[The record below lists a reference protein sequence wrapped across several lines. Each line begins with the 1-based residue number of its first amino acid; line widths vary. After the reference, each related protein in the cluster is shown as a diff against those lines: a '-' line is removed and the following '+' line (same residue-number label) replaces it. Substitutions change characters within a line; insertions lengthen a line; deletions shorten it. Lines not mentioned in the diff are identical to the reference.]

1 MRKMKESG
9 IDWIGQIPEN
19 WDTKRLKKVLAE
31 RKEKNN
37 PIKSESILSL
47 SIERGIFPYS
57 EKTGGGNKAKEN
69 FEDYKLAYENDIV
82 LNSMNVVVGAVG
94 LSKYF
99 GCVSPVYYTLYSRNE
114 QYNINYYSNLFQ
126 SSAFQKSLWGLGNG
140 IVVKESD
147 NGKLNTIRM
156 RIPME
161 KLNNVILP
169 VPPKEEQQKIAKL
182 LDEKISEIDNVI
194 EKTRKTIEDFKK
206 FKQSI
211 ITENVTKGFNKDVK
225 MNKSQLEWINEYPE
239 EWEACKT
246 KDFFEFGKGL
256 PITKADLIID
266 GEKVIS
272 YGQIHSKDNI
282 GTSVNEKLFRYIS
295 EEYIN
300 TNPQSLV
307 SSNDFIFADTS
318 EDLEGCGNYV
328 YIDEN
333 INLFAGYHTI
343 ILRPK
348 IKESIK
354 YLAYLFL
361 TDCWRSQLRCRV
373 SGIKLYSIT
382 QKILKETTL
391 ILPPLK
397 ERKLIVNYLDEK
409 CKEIDK
415 LINSKNR
422 IIEELEQYK
431 KSLIY
436 EYVTGKKE
444 VRNNTIIK
452 TNSKGIKINCK
463 DNIFAQAILLCKVIE
478 KLNKYNLGRVKAEKT
493 LYLIEKNIGFDF
505 DNNYVRE
512 AAGPLSESIYKCESV
527 VSKKNK
533 WIKVNKVKKHIEYE
547 ILSDFSKYSKYYDKY
562 YSDYDNQIE
571 SIIEKVKNYSTDKSE
586 MVATLY
592 ASWNDFI
599 IKREDVTDIKIVKD
613 VRENWNDTKKR
624 FNEQKWLDVLEEMK
638 EIELTPKGNGNLTII
653 KEN

>member
-31 RKEKNN
+31 RNEKNN
-37 PIKSESILSL
+37 PIKSENILSL

-57 EKTGGGNKAKEN
+57 EKTGGGNKAKEK

-114 QYNINYYSNLFQ
+114 QYNINYYSDLFQ
-126 SSAFQKSLWGLGNG
+126 SPAFQKSLWGLGNG

-156 RIPME
+156 RISME

-169 VPPKEEQQKIAKL
+169 VPPKEEQQKIAKF
-182 LDEKISEIDNVI
+182 LDEKISEIDNVTKKI
-194 EKTRKTIEDFKK
+194 KETIEDYKK
-206 FKQSI
+206 YRKSI
-211 ITENVTKGFNKDVK
+211 ITEVVTKGLDKNVK
-225 MNKSQLEWINEYPE
+225 MKDSKIECIGEIPAHWDILRNKFVAKS
-239 EWEACKT
+239 
-246 KDFFEFGKGL
+246 FFKGNG
-256 PITKADLIID
+256 ITKEDVLKD
-266 GEKVIS
+266 GNIQCVRYGEIYSRYENYFKESFSLTNIERIEKPV
-272 YGQIHSKDNI
+272 
-282 GTSVNEKLFRYIS
+282 YIS
-295 EEYIN
+295 SGDI
-300 TNPQSLV
+300 
-307 SSNDFIFADTS
+307 
-318 EDLEGCGNYV
+318 
-328 YIDEN
+328 
-333 INLFAGYHTI
+333 LFAGTGELVEEIGKNVLYEGKEPCLAGGDI
-343 ILRPK
+343 IVMKHEQNARFLNYALNSISSQEQKSKGKAKLKVVHISASDIGNILISIPPK
-348 IKESIK
+348 DE
-354 YLAYLFL
+354 
-361 TDCWRSQLRCRV
+361 Q
-373 SGIKLYSIT
+373 
-382 QKILKETTL
+382 QKIA
-391 ILPPLK
+391 
-397 ERKLIVNYLDEK
+397 NY
-409 CKEIDK
+409 IDK
-415 LINSKNR
+415 IYIRINNVIENKQK
-422 IIEELEQYK
+422 IVEELEQYK

-444 VRNNTIIK
+444 VENNIIIK
-452 TNSKGIKINCK
+452 TNAKEIKINCK
-463 DNIFAQAILLCKVIE
+463 DNIFAQAILLCKVVE

-493 LYLIEKNIGFDF
+493 LYLIEKDIGFDF

-599 IKREDVTDIKIVKD
+599 IKKEDVTDIKIVKD